1 MARRKI
7 LTDDGRIEDEIDME
21 EAKSSNKELCLTDL
35 DDE

>member
-21 EAKSSNKELCLTDL
+21 EAKSSCLKL
-35 DDE
+35 